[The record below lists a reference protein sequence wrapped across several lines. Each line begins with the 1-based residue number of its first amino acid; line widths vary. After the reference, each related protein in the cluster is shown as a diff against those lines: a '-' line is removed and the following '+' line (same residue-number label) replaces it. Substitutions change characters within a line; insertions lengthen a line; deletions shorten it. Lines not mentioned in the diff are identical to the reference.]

1 MVCCLPTYRLPENRE
16 TGFSLRLCR
25 AGQPSIL
32 LRGDDRSAN
41 REGHGRRSRLVDGE
55 NVSRFA
61 FVVVDKGAPRL
72 ESMKRWYVAPRDQER
87 FAIPCANPLRTIIDS
102 AKAARLLCARSNEL
116 LLRSRDAIQFR

>member
-1 MVCCLPTYRLPENRE
+1 MRSMVCCLPTYRLPENRE

-32 LRGDDRSAN
+32 LRETIEAPTGRGMADDLA
-41 REGHGRRSRLVDGE
+41 LLMV

-61 FVVVDKGAPRL
+61 FVVVDEGGPRL

-87 FAIPCANPLRTIIDS
+87 CAIPCANPLRTIIDS
-102 AKAARLLCARSNEL
+102 AKAARLLCARASEL
-116 LLRSRDAIQFR
+116 AT